1 MNFENIFRESLPNK
15 LFHATLKRFVPSIK
29 KLGLGGK
36 LPKRRFWDYEN
47 TPYEKITQGVFLAT
61 DDDIAWDY
69 LESCDEL
76 YDRYEDFEPDDD
88 IVVFEIDI
96 NDLDLSKLSIDE
108 NNSDEELPTYF
119 YNGIIPFE
127 KLKRIRN

>member
-1 MNFENIFRESLPNK
+1 MNFENIFKENLPK
-15 LFHATLKRFVPSIK
+15 LYHATLKRFIPSIK

-36 LPKRRFWDYEN
+36 LPKRRFWDYKN
-47 TPYEKITQGVFLAT
+47 TPYENITQGVFLAT

-108 NNSDEELPTYF
+108 NNSDEECPTYF
-119 YNGIIPFE
+119 YNGIISFE
-127 KLKRIRN
+127 KLKRVRN

>member
-1 MNFENIFRESLPNK
+1 
-15 LFHATLKRFVPSIK
+15 
-29 KLGLGGK
+29 
-36 LPKRRFWDYEN
+36 
-47 TPYEKITQGVFLAT
+47 
-61 DDDIAWDY
+61 

-108 NNSDEELPTYF
+108 NNSDEECPTYF

-127 KLKRIRN
+127 KLKRVRN